1 MARGPMEVGGSIKQK
16 KLSQVKDV
24 DEKRFMAEDAAR
36 TFERFAEVKRDIRN
50 IKADK
55 QLLAA
60 VKTLLK
66 QKIADTKKAMT
77 I

>member
-1 MARGPMEVGGSIKQK
+1 MARTIEVEDGIKQK
-16 KLSQVKDV
+16 KLSQVKDA
-24 DEKRFMAEDAAR
+24 DEKRFMIEDAAR
-36 TFERFAEVKRDIRN
+36 TFERFAETKREIRL

-66 QKIADTKKAMT
+66 QKIADTKKAMV